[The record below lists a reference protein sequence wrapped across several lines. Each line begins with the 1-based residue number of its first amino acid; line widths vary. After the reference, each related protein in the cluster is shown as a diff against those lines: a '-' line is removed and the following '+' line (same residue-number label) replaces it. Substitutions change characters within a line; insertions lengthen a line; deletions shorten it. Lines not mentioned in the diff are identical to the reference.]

1 MIRRDLLKLGSLAT
15 AGLAFPAP
23 LFAATG
29 RAQAMSVIIDPRF
42 KAALAFAD
50 AARLGGARVF
60 ASEGD
65 LVSLWYGPLHDA
77 SPVGLRGLTGYGDM
91 IVAGGLAAA
100 ARRPF
105 SFRMSHHVAQGEQ
118 LHRLSVG
125 SPAQADVLQAAGD
138 QWPRALWSLMTAGS
152 GTPGKVRAGQTEA
165 AGREGTLWSW
175 AIA

>member
-23 LFAATG
+23 LFAAVDD
-29 RAQAMSVIIDPRF
+29 AQAMSVIVDPRF

-50 AARLGGARVF
+50 AARGSGARVF

-65 LVSLWYGPLHDA
+65 LVSVWHGPLRGA
-77 SPVGLRGLTGYGDM
+77 SPAGLRGLTGYGDM
-91 IVAGGLAAA
+91 VVAGGLAAA

-118 LHRLSVG
+118 SHRQSIG
-125 SPAQADVLQAAGD
+125 SPAQADVLQAAGE
-138 QWPRALWSLMTAGS
+138 QWPLALWSLMSAGS
-152 GTPGKVRAGQTEA
+152 GAPGNVRARRTEA